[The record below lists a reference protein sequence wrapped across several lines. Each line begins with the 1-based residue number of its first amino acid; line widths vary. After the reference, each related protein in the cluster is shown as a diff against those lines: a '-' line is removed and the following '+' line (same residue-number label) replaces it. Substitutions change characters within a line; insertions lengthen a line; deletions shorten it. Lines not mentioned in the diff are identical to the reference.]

1 MRFDPTEPLAML
13 PEFAATLLAHMAG
26 STELAGLPFASIL
39 DRERERPKLTML
51 DEWGKETTVP
61 GKSGSM
67 IAIVPVWGALSP
79 DGYWG
84 TSLDDLART
93 VTLLDNNPNV
103 SKILLNVTSP
113 GGTVTGTPEAADAI
127 RAVRDRGETKIVA
140 LANGLMA
147 SAAMWIGAAAEE
159 VVITPSG
166 EAGSIG
172 VIAAYADWS
181 KAYESAGIKVDIMR
195 TPRNKARFSGVEPMT
210 EEMRQHVETRIGQSY
225 EKFKRAM
232 ASNRGIRIDQVEGKF
247 GGGEM
252 LRAEDAVE
260 AGLVDRIGTLDQT
273 IARMVGNRKAPAGA
287 RAALAK
293 AMIGT

>member
-1 MRFDPTEPLAML
+1 MQFDPTEPLAIL
-13 PEFAATLLAHMAG
+13 PEIAATLFARMAEAELPG
-26 STELAGLPFASIL
+26 SLFASL
-39 DRERERPKLTML
+39 FDQERERPKLQML
-51 DEWGKETTVP
+51 DEWGKETTIP
-61 GKSGSM
+61 GNSGSM

-127 RAVRDRGETKIVA
+127 RAVRDRGETKIIA
-140 LANGLMA
+140 LANGMMA

-172 VIAAYADWS
+172 VFAAYTDWS
-181 KAYESAGIKVDIMR
+181 KAYEQAGVKVNIMR
-195 TPRNKARFSGVEPMT
+195 TPRKKALFSGVEPMT
-210 EEMRQHVETRIGQSY
+210 DEMRQHVETRIAQSY

-232 ASNRGIRIDQVEGKF
+232 ASNRGIRIDQVESKF

-273 IARMVGNRKAPAGA
+273 IARLVGNRKAPAGA

-293 AMIGT
+293 AQLAT